1 MGSLDK
7 YRDKIGQNPDC
18 CARILLQ
25 LLLGL
30 SHLHSRNVVHRDI
43 KPANVLVKAP
53 FDIAIADLGLAQLSE
68 DGRLERRCGTL
79 PFIAPEVRK
88 SSYDALAD
96 VWSAAVL
103 MVQLRHGFPATNP
116 RSSAWCDD
124 LVKHLEG
131 RARDPLDQIL
141 RRMLVVD
148 PAIRPTSEQ
157 CIQLGCGN
165 GLFTRLHDDRVVA
178 TRPVRLWNGTLIP
191 GVDADVDDD
200 EDGDAARVVASTPT
214 PQWPGLPLPPLPP
227 PPAQAS
233 EEMPRWMLSRGL
245 VDVDQ
250 RRPAGQGGGQVAAPP
265 ATAAADN
272 GDKAGVEGPLI
283 RQKATRSRP
292 AESRAARKRRKSQ
305 ANPPPPPHPGMAR
318 VTRAMARKAKVTAAA
333 DRSPTKN
340 APGEIAPGED

>member
-1 MGSLDK
+1 
-7 YRDKIGQNPDC
+7 
-18 CARILLQ
+18 
-25 LLLGL
+25 
-30 SHLHSRNVVHRDI
+30 
-43 KPANVLVKAP
+43 
-53 FDIAIADLGLAQLSE
+53 
-68 DGRLERRCGTL
+68 
-79 PFIAPEVRK
+79 
-88 SSYDALAD
+88 
-96 VWSAAVL
+96 
-103 MVQLRHGFPATNP
+103 
-116 RSSAWCDD
+116 
-124 LVKHLEG
+124 
-131 RARDPLDQIL
+131 
-141 RRMLVVD
+141 MLVVD

-305 ANPPPPPHPGMAR
+305 ANP
-318 VTRAMARKAKVTAAA
+318 AAA
-333 DRSPTKN
+333 SPPWDGASDEGHGTKGQGHRGGGSISN
-340 APGEIAPGED
+340 KECSRRDSSWRGIRNLPWRGCVGQA